1 MTVVSFTSSPTLADG
16 QPAIADDGSL
26 AFREAEDLFQSGVHD
41 ENFEK
46 GSVLRGESF
55 RRNGLSEVFS
65 RKTTN
70 EHWSVRPGTGKKSWD
85 IPGGALRFRLRHPAD
100 VLVFFTASIFR
111 LNVYDAKLE
120 YGEDG
125 AIGAGPS
132 NTGVRAKYTFYIN
145 AWWEGS
151 DSEPGS
157 HYLQARALLRG
168 TNNYVDRPDV
178 SRGIFLPWKIRP
190 VDYDFSTRSPVPV
203 PIPATRV
210 CGALAPVTPFD
221 TGRLQAGWH
230 NVRHTANWGS
240 TSELTGR
247 GQAPTMVFGNTELV
261 VVANY
266 GRSADDLN
274 QSKARPAAPTL

>member
-26 AFREAEDLFQSGVHD
+26 AFREVEDLFQSGVHD
-41 ENFEK
+41 ENFEQ
-46 GSVLRGESF
+46 GGVLRGESF

-65 RKTTN
+65 RKTTK
-70 EHWSVRPGTGKKSWD
+70 EHWSVRAGPGKKTWD

-100 VLVFFTASIFR
+100 VLVFFTASVFR
-111 LNVYDAKLE
+111 LNFYDEKLFYE
-120 YGEDG
+120 EDG
-125 AIGAGPS
+125 TTGATPAHI
-132 NTGVRAKYTFYIN
+132 GVRAKYTFYIN

-157 HYLQARALLRG
+157 HYLQARSLLRG
-168 TNNYVDRPDV
+168 TNNYVDRPDA

-190 VDYDFSTRSPVPV
+190 VDFDFDALQVVPV
-203 PIPATRV
+203 PIPETRM
-210 CGALAPVTPFD
+210 CGLALPVTPFD
-221 TGRLQAGWH
+221 KGRLQAGWH

-240 TSELTGR
+240 TSELTAK

-274 QSKARPAAPTL
+274 QGKARPAAPTL